1 MSSLFSNKV
10 VAVTGAGSGIGRAIA
25 LGLAHDGATVHLADR
40 DANGLT
46 QTADL
51 IRAEDGRAFTTELD
65 VASELQVAGWIEQ
78 IDAASGR
85 LDAAFNNAGITGP
98 AKRIEDYPL
107 EDFHRVIA
115 VNLQSVFLG
124 MKYQIPLIK
133 RSGGGSIVNT
143 ASVAR

>member
-25 LGLAHDGATVHLADR
+25 LGLARDGATVHLADR
-40 DANGLT
+40 DAEGLT
-46 QTADL
+46 QTAEL
-51 IRAEDGRAFTTELD
+51 IRADDGRAFTTELD
-65 VASELQVAGWIEQ
+65 VASELQVVGWIEH

-107 EDFHRVIA
+107 EDFQRVIA
-115 VNLQSVFLG
+115 VNLQSAG
-124 MKYQIPLIK
+124 
-133 RSGGGSIVNT
+133 
-143 ASVAR
+143 